1 VSEGLQIEN
10 PNAIAISDIHRLPQ
24 HPIFDKN
31 NREMTRPIIIKF
43 STIFGKRH
51 FIQNLKKLKHYNE
64 QRKLNDKSAMYVYAT
79 EHLPKA
85 LQLQK
90 KKLKGLF
97 DAARKAKKRTAWK
110 IENNEYCQYVDSQRV
125 RLYDA

>member
-24 HPIFDKN
+24 QPIFDKN
-31 NREMTRPIIIKF
+31 NREMTRPIIVKF
-43 STIFGKRH
+43 STIFDKRH
-51 FIQNLKKLKHYNE
+51 FIQNLKHYNE
-64 QRKLNDKSAMYVYAT
+64 QRKLKDKSAIYVYAT
-79 EHLPKA
+79 EHHPKA

-97 DAARKAKKRTAWK
+97 DAARKAKRRTDWK
-110 IENNEYCQYVDSQRV
+110 IENNEYCLYDDNQRV
-125 RLYDA
+125 RLDDA